1 MDKTKRFR
9 WRFVILVTLSV
20 GIAVGLIIAALQ
32 TFFGVAVPTI
42 LGGVLGA
49 LIIAVI
55 LARSSE

>member
-1 MDKTKRFR
+1 MDKAKRFR
-9 WRFVILVTLSV
+9 WRFVILVTLGV

-42 LGGVLGA
+42 LGGVLAA

-55 LARSSE
+55 LARLRE